1 VRGEQ
6 RVTEHHGLTS
16 TVERDDRVHVP
27 QWNVK
32 RLGRAESTRWPVD
45 ERTMVSGLNATA
57 ASLLG
62 FLHDGPQSGWD
73 LVATAEREIGGY
85 WSLTPSQVYREL
97 AAMAQAGLIET
108 DELGAR
114 DRRAY
119 RLTDDGREA
128 FLGWV
133 RQLPGREQIRYP
145 LLLTMAFAR
154 HLTEAELREFIE
166 QHRAI
171 HAARLAE
178 YRQIETQA
186 RAAGADDRDLVT
198 LDFGLRYEGAVLD
211 WFDHLPSPKVLRS
224 PARRPPI

>member
-1 VRGEQ
+1 
-6 RVTEHHGLTS
+6 
-16 TVERDDRVHVP
+16 
-27 QWNVK
+27 
-32 RLGRAESTRWPVD
+32 
-45 ERTMVSGLNATA
+45 MSGLNATA

-97 AAMAQAGLIET
+97 AAMAQTGLIET

-114 DRRAY
+114 DRRSY
-119 RLTDDGREA
+119 RLTDNGREA
-128 FLGWV
+128 FRGWI
-133 RQLPGREQIRYP
+133 RQLPGPEHIRYP

-154 HLTEAELREFIE
+154 HLTTAELRGFVD

-178 YRQIETQA
+178 YRQTETAA
-186 RAAGADDRDLVT
+186 RAAGATDRDLVT

-211 WFDHLPSPKVLRS
+211 WFDHLPSPAALRS
-224 PARRPPI
+224 HPRRPPI